1 MAPSPILYPL
11 FCMVLL
17 TAIALFRLGYL
28 RYVAVAHR
36 QVDPSFYKTYQ
47 GSAEPDRVAAT
58 SRHVIN
64 LFETPVLFYA
74 AVLLALQTGRSGAL
88 LVGLAWSYV
97 AFRAAHSWIH
107 LTFNAVIWRFRV
119 FIMSWLA
126 LLSMWAVLAVEL
138 L

>member
-1 MAPSPILYPL
+1 MEASPILYPL

-17 TAIALFRLGYL
+17 TAVALFRLGYL
-28 RYVAVAHR
+28 RYTAVARR
-36 QVDPSFYKTYQ
+36 QVDPKFYRTYQ

-74 AVLLALQTGRSGAL
+74 AVLLALQTGRAGAF

-97 AFRAAHSWIH
+97 TLRAAHSWIH
-107 LTFNAVIWRFRV
+107 LTFNSVIWRFRV
-119 FIMSWLA
+119 FIMSWLV